1 MVLMMLLFYQ
11 ILFPLG
17 EMKRE
22 MQLFADGDRSI
33 RITSTSEDELTGIA
47 QVFNKMAD
55 DIDVQILNLE
65 RMSETYYRFVPPSI
79 IGLLGKDNLGS
90 LTLGSNVKGNFAVLN
105 VRLYLEDSLPLNQT
119 EALMNRFFNTVNRF
133 AQQNNIISIV
143 DDANLQSMMLVCQN
157 GRIPQQ

>member
-1 MVLMMLLFYQ
+1 MKDFVTVCAAFLIIVMVVLMVLFYQ

-79 IGLLGKDNLGS
+79 IGLLG
-90 LTLGSNVKGNFAVLN
+90 
-105 VRLYLEDSLPLNQT
+105 R
-119 EALMNRFFNTVNRF
+119 
-133 AQQNNIISIV
+133 
-143 DDANLQSMMLVCQN
+143 
-157 GRIPQQ
+157 

>member
-1 MVLMMLLFYQ
+1 MIF
-11 ILFPLG
+11 
-17 EMKRE
+17 
-22 MQLFADGDRSI
+22 
-33 RITSTSEDELTGIA
+33 
-47 QVFNKMAD
+47 
-55 DIDVQILNLE
+55 DVQILNLE

-157 GRIPQQ
+157 RSGFLQQ